1 MEDPQEMLPP
11 PPVVLSSPGN
21 RKRTAAEDSAL
32 DKAAAPQPKAA
43 KQKQPKEQKPKE
55 NKAQQQQHKSGG
67 GNAGGGS
74 SSAAPLPPAPRAPP
88 AGPPQPPPQDVLPP
102 PKAPTPLKS
111 ISAAC
116 PLSTHEELSNLENSI
131 LRYMAK
137 KRLEECS
144 VAKLQLMIDALPG
157 LSDSVKAALTPP
169 PSEPASGLLSRCLE
183 EICDNLSSAKMML
196 SDGQVYSTFS

>member
-11 PPVVLSSPGN
+11 PPVVLSSPP
-21 RKRTAAEDSAL
+21 AA
-32 DKAAAPQPKAA
+32 
-43 KQKQPKEQKPKE
+43 
-55 NKAQQQQHKSGG
+55 
-67 GNAGGGS
+67 
-74 SSAAPLPPAPRAPP
+74 
-88 AGPPQPPPQDVLPP
+88 PPQPPPQDVLPP
-102 PKAPTPLKS
+102 RKAPTPLKS

-116 PLSTHEELSNLENSI
+116 PLSTHDELSNLENSI
-131 LRYMAK
+131 LRYMAH
-137 KRLEECS
+137 KRLDCCS
-144 VAKLQLMIDALPG
+144 VAKLQSMIDALPG